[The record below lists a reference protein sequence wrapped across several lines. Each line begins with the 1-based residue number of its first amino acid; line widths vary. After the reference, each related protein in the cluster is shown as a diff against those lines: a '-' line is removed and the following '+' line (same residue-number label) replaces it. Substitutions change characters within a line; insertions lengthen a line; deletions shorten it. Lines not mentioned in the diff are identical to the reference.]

1 MKIPFFNKRNKSA
14 IGLVVGS
21 GDDDAICVPGYTSL
35 DRNPEIMTAVRR
47 IAELIGSI
55 TIHLMESTDRGD
67 VRIKNELSRMID
79 ITPMP
84 NMNRSFWMQGIIT
97 TMFLSGRGNAIVLPH
112 TRGGYLRSLE
122 PVAASRVSWEPIG
135 YTDYNVLIDG
145 RRYRPDDILHFAINP
160 DPLYLWKGRGLHIS
174 LRDVA
179 DNLKQAQATTK
190 GFLESKW
197 KPSVIIKVDAM
208 NDMFKDPE
216 AREVMLNEYIKTDGA
231 GKPWVIPGEQLD
243 VTTIKPLSLADLAIS
258 DTIEIDKRT
267 VASVVGV
274 PPFLLGVGEYNK
286 AAWNAFVQD
295 MIRPIV
301 LMLAQEMT
309 RKLIMSPNWYLRFN
323 ELSLLDWDLKTI
335 SDVYGALS
343 DRGFVTGNEVRDRI
357 GMSPADGLDE
367 FRVLEN
373 YIGWDYSNKQKK
385 LIQEGEE

>member
-1 MKIPFFNKRNKSA
+1 
-14 IGLVVGS
+14 
-21 GDDDAICVPGYTSL
+21 
-35 DRNPEIMTAVRR
+35 
-47 IAELIGSI
+47 
-55 TIHLMESTDRGD
+55 
-67 VRIKNELSRMID
+67 
-79 ITPMP
+79 
-84 NMNRSFWMQGIIT
+84 MQGIIT

-208 NDMFKDPE
+208 NDMFKDPA

-373 YIGWDYSNKQKK
+373 YIGWDYSNLQKK
-385 LIQEGEE
+385 LIQPGDEE